1 MAKTRKNEIREVR
14 DLRELLTGSAWRF
27 GTHRAYREKRDGI
40 YQDVSFSRF
49 AADTEALSAVLAARY
64 APASHVLVIGENQY
78 RWVLSFMALT
88 AIGCVAVPVDASATA
103 KEIAAVAAEV
113 GAVGVLYA
121 ESERRKR
128 RAFVGLSA
136 ICFDKYPALIATGK
150 KMLCTGTDVYA
161 TRPIDPDAAAVI
173 FHTAGTTGR
182 TKSVLLSHTALLA
195 TVKNMA
201 RMMQLD
207 KNDAFLSHLPLS
219 HVYECVC
226 GFLAPLYFG
235 ATVAFAEGLSHLLRN
250 MRETHP
256 TCMVTI
262 PYIAKALL
270 RKCWSEITRQ
280 GNETAVR
287 RSIAISDPV
296 RPLAARQTMKESLLA
311 RERALFGGSLDRLLI
326 LGGSVDAATQK
337 GLRQLGVFAVQ
348 GYGMTECAG
357 LAALNRDDHYRDGAA
372 GLAFPDTMLDIYNP
386 QPDGSGEIRYK
397 GNNLML
403 GYLNDAKRTE
413 RVLRDG
419 WYYTGDIGRIDG
431 EGFLYILG
439 RKQNC
444 LVTAAGYL
452 ICPEELERLLA
463 QSPFIREAVVVG
475 VLAEGGKD
483 CEPAAL
489 IVPDLAHTAEIFGED
504 FDEAALEGA
513 IDEWIAGLNACL
525 EPYQQIGIYALRE
538 RPFERDDAGRILRAG
553 LADAFAEAM
562 PIV

>member
-1 MAKTRKNEIREVR
+1 MAKVKKQELREVR

-27 GTHRAYREKRDGI
+27 GTHRAIREKRDGV
-40 YQDVSFSRF
+40 YQDISFARF
-49 AADTEALSAVLAARY
+49 ADDTEALATVLAARY
-64 APASHVLVIGENQY
+64 EQGARVLIIGENQY

-88 AIGCVAVPVDASATA
+88 AAGCVAVPVDASFGA
-103 KEIAAVAAEV
+103 KQIAAVAAEV
-113 GAVGVLYA
+113 GAAGVLYA
-121 ESERRKR
+121 ETQRKKR
-128 RAFVGLSA
+128 RAFVGIGA

-150 KMLCTGTDVYA
+150 RMLCTGNNVYA
-161 TRPIDPDAAAVI
+161 ARPLDPNAAAVI
-173 FHTAGTTGR
+173 FHTAGTTGK
-182 TKSVLLSHTALLA
+182 TKSVLLSHAAILA
-195 TVKNMA
+195 TLKNMA
-201 RMMQLD
+201 HMMQLGER
-207 KNDAFLSHLPLS
+207 DAFLSHLPLS
-219 HVYECVC
+219 HAYECIC

-235 ATVAFAEGLSHLLRN
+235 ACVAFSEGLSHLMRN

-262 PYIAKALL
+262 PYIAEALL
-270 RKCWSEITRQ
+270 RKCWSEIKRE

-296 RPLAARQTMKESLLA
+296 RPLVARQTMKESLLA
-311 RERALFGGSLDRLLI
+311 RERALFGGSLNRLLI
-326 LGGSVDAATQK
+326 LGGAIDAGVQK

-357 LAALNRDDHYRDGAA
+357 LAALNRDDRYRDGAA
-372 GLAFPDTMLDIYNP
+372 GLAFPDTLLDIYNP

-403 GYLNDAKRTE
+403 GYLNDEARTA

-419 WYYTGDIGRIDG
+419 WYYTGDIGRIDD
-431 EGFLYILG
+431 EGFLHVLG

-452 ICPEELERLLA
+452 ICPEELERQLM
-463 QSPFIREAVVVG
+463 QSPFVREAVVIG
-475 VLAEGGKD
+475 MLADGGKD

-489 IVPDLAHTAEIFGED
+489 IVPDLDYAAEAFGKS
-504 FDEAALEGA
+504 FDEVALEGA

-525 EPYQQIGIYALRE
+525 EPYQQIGIYAFRE
-538 RPFERDDAGRILRAG
+538 KPFARDAAGRILRAG
-553 LADAFAEAM
+553 LAEAFAEAM
-562 PIV
+562 E

>member
-1 MAKTRKNEIREVR
+1 MAKVKKQELREVR

-27 GTHRAYREKRDGI
+27 GTHRAIREKRDGV
-40 YQDVSFSRF
+40 YQDVSFARF
-49 AADTEALSAVLAARY
+49 ADDTEALATVLAARY
-64 APASHVLVIGENQY
+64 EQGARVLIIGENQY

-88 AIGCVAVPVDASATA
+88 AAGCVAVPVDASFGA
-103 KEIAAVAAEV
+103 KQIAAVAAEV
-113 GAVGVLYA
+113 GAAGVLYA
-121 ESERRKR
+121 ETQRKKR
-128 RAFVGLSA
+128 RAFVGIGA

-150 KMLCTGTDVYA
+150 RMLCTGNNVYA
-161 TRPIDPDAAAVI
+161 ARPLDPNAAAVI
-173 FHTAGTTGR
+173 FHTAGTTGK
-182 TKSVLLSHTALLA
+182 TKSVLLSHAAILA
-195 TVKNMA
+195 TLKNMA
-201 RMMQLD
+201 HMMQLGER
-207 KNDAFLSHLPLS
+207 DAFLSHLPLS
-219 HVYECVC
+219 HAYECIC

-235 ATVAFAEGLSHLLRN
+235 ACVAFSEGLSHLMRN

-262 PYIAKALL
+262 PYIAEALL
-270 RKCWSEITRQ
+270 RKCWSEIKRE

-296 RPLAARQTMKESLLA
+296 RPLVARQTMKESLLA
-311 RERALFGGSLDRLLI
+311 RERALFGGSLNRLLI
-326 LGGSVDAATQK
+326 LGGAIDAGVQK

-357 LAALNRDDHYRDGAA
+357 LAALNRDDRYRDGAA
-372 GLAFPDTMLDIYNP
+372 GLAFPDTLLDIYNP

-403 GYLNDAKRTE
+403 GYLNDEARTA

-419 WYYTGDIGRIDG
+419 WYYTGDIGRIDD
-431 EGFLYILG
+431 EGFLHVLG

-452 ICPEELERLLA
+452 ICPEELERQLM
-463 QSPFIREAVVVG
+463 QSPFVREAVVIG
-475 VLAEGGKD
+475 MLADGGKD

-489 IVPDLAHTAEIFGED
+489 IVPDLDYAAEAFGKS
-504 FDEAALEGA
+504 FDEVALEGA

-525 EPYQQIGIYALRE
+525 EPYQQIGIYAFRE
-538 RPFERDDAGRILRAG
+538 KPFARDAAGRILRAG
-553 LADAFAEAM
+553 LAEAFAEAM
-562 PIV
+562 E

>member
-1 MAKTRKNEIREVR
+1 MAKRKTEIREVR

-27 GTHRAYREKRDGI
+27 GTRRAYREKRDGV

-49 AADTEALSAVLAARY
+49 AADAEALATALSARF
-64 APASHVLVIGENQY
+64 APASRVLVIGENQY
-78 RWVLSFMALT
+78 RWVLSFLALT
-88 AIGCVAVPVDASATA
+88 AADCVVVPVDASLTA

-128 RAFVGLSA
+128 RAFVGLTA

-161 TRPIDPDAAAVI
+161 ARPIDPEGAAVI
-173 FHTAGTTGR
+173 FHTAGTTGK
-182 TKSVLLSHTALLA
+182 TKSVLLSHAAILA
-195 TVKNMA
+195 TLKNMA

-207 KNDAFLSHLPLS
+207 ENDAFLSHLPLS
-219 HVYECVC
+219 HVYECIC

-262 PYIAKALL
+262 PYIAEALL
-270 RKCWSEITRQ
+270 KKCWSEIARA
-280 GNETAVR
+280 GHETAVR
-287 RSIAISDPV
+287 RNIAVSDPV

-311 RERALFGGSLDRLLI
+311 RERALFGGSLRRLLI
-326 LGGSVDAATQK
+326 LGGSVDAAVQK

-357 LAALNRDDHYRDGAA
+357 LAALNRDDRYRDGAA

-397 GNNLML
+397 GNNLMI
-403 GYLNDAKRTE
+403 GYLNDPARTE

-419 WYYTGDIGRIDG
+419 WYYTGDIGRIDD
-431 EGFLYILG
+431 EGFLHILG

-452 ICPEELERLLA
+452 ICPEELERLLS

-475 VLAEGGKD
+475 VLADGGKD

-489 IVPDLAHTAEIFGED
+489 IVPDLAYTAEVFGKG
-504 FDEAALEGA
+504 FDEVELEGA
-513 IDEWIAGLNACL
+513 IDAWIAGLNACL
-525 EPYQQIGIYALRE
+525 APYQQIGIYALRE
-538 RPFERDDAGRILRAG
+538 KPFDRDAAGRILRTG
-553 LADAFAEAM
+553 LAEAFADSMLAE
-562 PIV
+562 